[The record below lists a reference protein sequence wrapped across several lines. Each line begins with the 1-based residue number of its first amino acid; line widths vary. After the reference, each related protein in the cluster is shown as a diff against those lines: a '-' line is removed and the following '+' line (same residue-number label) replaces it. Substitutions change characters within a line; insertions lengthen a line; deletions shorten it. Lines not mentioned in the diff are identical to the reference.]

1 MLLAAIPEAELHVST
16 DSSEH
21 VFLYY
26 LKNVCFKLLLLF
38 DLLPIKHAYKLSS
51 CHGLNV
57 K

>member
-21 VFLYY
+21 VFFYY

-57 K
+57 N